1 MNSHLTTSLKISV
14 LWCFLITTN
23 LFIRPLMPIDETRY
37 VSVAWEMWVSGDFL
51 VPHLNGET
59 YSHKPPLLF
68 WLMSLSWWIFGVNDW
83 TPRVISPLFAL
94 SSTLLSSWV
103 ARELWRDRPQ
113 VSEIAP
119 LILLGTSF
127 WLIYSTLTMFDML
140 LTFFVLL
147 AIFSILKL
155 SKSNSWRD
163 VFLLG
168 FAIGGG
174 IFSKGPV
181 VLLQILPVALL
192 APWWIQH
199 KSTELRWHNWY
210 LKLGAAILIG
220 ASLALAWAIPAGISG
235 GEAYRNAIFLGQTSG
250 RLVKS
255 FAHQLPW
262 YWYLERL
269 PLLLLPWLFFKPLW
283 QGALK
288 LNLNDYGI
296 RFCVAWFLPVF
307 VMFSLVS
314 GKRIHYLLPLI
325 PALALLLARAADEI
339 QDVQKWQKAY
349 FPVFMLFIFLV
360 IVATAFPTLNDNFHW
375 VKNLTLGGKLS
386 AIFAFCILLVMPF
399 GMFSLTT
406 KTVEQ
411 IIFYTVIPSIIV
423 PTFIAACYLETNSS
437 RFDTKPIAEKIAQFQ
452 TQNAVAFYTGKY
464 HAQFQFT
471 GRLTQPLMLL
481 DSPEALQNWAK
492 NHSDGFV
499 LFDSE
504 KMAHENL
511 AYWHIYR
518 AGELGFISSEKLLQ
532 NTTLI
537 QYFAH

>member
-1 MNSHLTTSLKISV
+1 MNLHLTTVLKISV
-14 LWCFLITTN
+14 LWCFLIAAN
-23 LFIRPLMPIDETRY
+23 LAIRPLMPIDETRY

-83 TPRVISPLFAL
+83 TSRIISPLFAL
-94 SSTLLSSWV
+94 GSTFLSSLV
-103 ARELWRDRPQ
+103 ARELWRERPQ
-113 VSEIAP
+113 VSEITP

-127 WLIYSTLTMFDML
+127 WLIFSTLTMFDML
-140 LTFFVLL
+140 LAFFVLL

-174 IFSKGPV
+174 VFSKGPV

-192 APWWIQH
+192 APWWIQNVNF
-199 KSTELRWHNWY
+199 RWRVWY
-210 LKLGAAILIG
+210 LKLVAAILIG

-255 FAHQLPW
+255 FAHQLPL

-283 QGALK
+283 QGAFK
-288 LNLNDYGI
+288 LNFNDYGV

-325 PALALLLARAADEI
+325 PVLSLLLARAADEI

-349 FPVFMLFIFLV
+349 FSVFIFFVFLV
-360 IVATAFPTLNDNFHW
+360 LATGLFPVLNNQYHW
-375 VKNLTLGGKLS
+375 VKNLNLDGDLPFVGVV
-386 AIFAFCILLVMPF
+386 LLNVIIP
-399 GMFSLTT
+399 LYVYAVRAKNTQT
-406 KTVEQ
+406 
-411 IIFYTVIPSIIV
+411 IIFYTLIPSIIV
-423 PTFIAACYLETNSS
+423 PTFLAACYLETNSA

-452 TQNAVAFYTGKY
+452 HQNAVAFYTRKY

-471 GRLTQPLMLL
+471 GRLTQPLILL
-481 DSPEALQNWAK
+481 DSPEMLQNWAK
-492 NHSDGFV
+492 NHIDGFV

-504 KMAHENL
+504 KMPRENL
-511 AYWHIYR
+511 IYWHAYR
-518 AGELGFISSEKLLQ
+518 AGELGFMSSEKLLA
-532 NTTLI
+532 NWGVLKLPNP
-537 QYFAH
+537 